1 MIFDVVLMLAVGFK
15 KGFGK
20 IARVFPL
27 LINDFQCGFSIW
39 FG

>member
-20 IARVFPL
+20 IAGVFPL
-27 LINDFQCGFSIW
+27 VINDF
-39 FG
+39 